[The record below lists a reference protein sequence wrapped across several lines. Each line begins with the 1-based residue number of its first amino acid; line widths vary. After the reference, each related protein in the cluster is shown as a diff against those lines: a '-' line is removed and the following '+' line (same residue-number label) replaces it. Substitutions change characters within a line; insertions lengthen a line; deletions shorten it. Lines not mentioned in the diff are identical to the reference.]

1 MNVRPHLCWIA
12 IWCLARGVPS
22 FASEPIQLRD
32 VTAETGITFVHTD
45 GSSGNRYIVETV
57 ASGLALFDYDNDGR
71 IDIYF
76 LNGAPLRGTKTE
88 TVPRNSLWHNEGNWK
103 FTDATERSGL
113 GDPGYALGVAVADY
127 DNDGYE
133 DVYISNFGPN
143 KLYRNRG
150 DGTFVDV
157 TEKAGVADGA
167 GKIGAGVAFFDMDND
182 GDLDLFAT
190 HYVNFTYENHRA
202 VRFNGHPAYAGP
214 LDYQPTASTLFRN
227 NGDGTFTD
235 ISVESGIA
243 QHKGAGMGV
252 VCFDADGDGDTDV
265 FVGNDKTGN
274 FLFINDGHGK
284 FKETA
289 GLAGVAY
296 DVAGRAQ
303 GSMGVEC
310 ADLDN
315 DGLLDLF
322 VSTYQQEVA
331 TLFKNQGN
339 GLFQDITQLARAGDG
354 SLRYV
359 KWGTGAVDFD
369 NDGDRDLF
377 IACGHLHDNVHLFD
391 NTTSY
396 ECPSLVLRNSGGGK
410 FVNVSDKAGDGPL
423 LKRSARGAAF
433 DDLDND
439 GDIDVVILN
448 SRRGPTLLRNESE
461 RGHWL
466 QLKLVGARP
475 SGSGSN
481 RDAVG
486 AKVRLIAADLTLVDE
501 VHSGRG
507 YQSDYGRRLQF
518 GLGKRD
524 KIDRVEIQWP
534 GGAKQE
540 IRDVP
545 VDQRLTI
552 REQSPRSE

>member
-1 MNVRPHLCWIA
+1 
-12 IWCLARGVPS
+12 
-22 FASEPIQLRD
+22 
-32 VTAETGITFVHTD
+32 
-45 GSSGNRYIVETV
+45 
-57 ASGLALFDYDNDGR
+57 
-71 IDIYF
+71 
-76 LNGAPLRGTKTE
+76 
-88 TVPRNSLWHNEGNWK
+88 
-103 FTDATERSGL
+103 
-113 GDPGYALGVAVADY
+113 
-127 DNDGYE
+127 
-133 DVYISNFGPN
+133 
-143 KLYRNRG
+143 
-150 DGTFVDV
+150 
-157 TEKAGVADGA
+157 
-167 GKIGAGVAFFDMDND
+167 
-182 GDLDLFAT
+182 
-190 HYVNFTYENHRA
+190 
-202 VRFNGHPAYAGP
+202 NGHPAYAGP